1 MIHEGARGH
10 TGFVQDKRVFGR
22 IYTKNSWRYAQ
33 RNKIRSNEPF
43 QDATMDAE
51 LLYKKLLA
59 HLQTRITKANPPL
72 ALAGLAIGGAWI
84 AERLARDLGLPNYGV
99 INVAFHRD
107 DYAEKGLAAM
117 RSADSMA
124 THLPFEVAGSH
135 IVLIDDVLLT
145 GRTVRAALNELFD
158 FGRPASVEL
167 MVLADRGKRELPIA
181 ADFVGEHVIVP
192 EHQILAL
199 EKNSTDAKGGQYT
212 FRFVLEERV

>member
-1 MIHEGARGH
+1 MRGSFGPIHTKKHLARSKG
-10 TGFVQDKRVFGR
+10 
-22 IYTKNSWRYAQ
+22 
-33 RNKIRSNEPF
+33 NKIKIHHLLCRFTGMRDKPF
-43 QDATMDAE
+43 QDTRMDAE

-59 HLQTRITKANPPL
+59 HLQTRIAKVNQPL

-107 DYAEKGLAAM
+107 DYAEKGLATM
-117 RSADSMA
+117 RSVDSMA
-124 THLPFEVAGSH
+124 THLPFEVAGAY

-181 ADFVGEHVIVP
+181 ADFVGQHVSVP
-192 EHQILAL
+192 DHQILAL
-199 EKNSTDAKGGQYT
+199 EKVSQGQNNMHQ
-212 FRFVLEERV
+212 FRFVLEERA

>member
-1 MIHEGARGH
+1 
-10 TGFVQDKRVFGR
+10 
-22 IYTKNSWRYAQ
+22 
-33 RNKIRSNEPF
+33 
-43 QDATMDAE
+43 MDAE

-59 HLQTRITKANPPL
+59 HLEARVANQVQPI

-107 DYAEKGLAAM
+107 DYAEKGLAAI
-117 RSADSMA
+117 RSAESMA
-124 THLPFEVAGSH
+124 THLPFEVAGAH

-167 MVLADRGKRELPIA
+167 MVLADRGKRELPIT
-181 ADFVGEHVIVP
+181 ADFVGEHVTVAD
-192 EHQILAL
+192 HQILAL
-199 EKNSTDAKGGQYT
+199 EKTSRDGSDSQYS
-212 FRFVLEERV
+212 FQFVLEERAA